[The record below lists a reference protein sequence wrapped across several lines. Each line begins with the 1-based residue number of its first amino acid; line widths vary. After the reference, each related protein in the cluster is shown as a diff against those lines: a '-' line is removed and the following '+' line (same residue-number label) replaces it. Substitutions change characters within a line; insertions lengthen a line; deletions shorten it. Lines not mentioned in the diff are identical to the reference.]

1 MVLWSLLSEAVRAL
15 WANRLRSFL
24 TLLGM
29 VMGVTSVITIVSTV
43 EGMQNDIE
51 EAVATM
57 GPNTF
62 MATRFGVGLSMT
74 EYLERMRR
82 KKLTR
87 GLITPIEEGCSDCAA
102 VGAESYSE
110 DHLKYG
116 STKMRWVQITG
127 QTPNV
132 LDMQST
138 DVSRGRYLSWEDD
151 RRRRQVAFIG
161 DRVRERLFANED
173 PLGKRIWMGSR
184 QFTVIGVAERK
195 GGMLGED
202 LDEFVTIPL
211 STHQKMYRKPGNPVN
226 LIVSA
231 VTLERREEAMD
242 QVRVVLRTA
251 RRLPY
256 EEDDDF
262 TLMTPDAILSFIND
276 ITRAFRVLLV
286 SLPLLSI
293 VVGGIVIMNIMMISV
308 TERTREIGIR
318 KSLGAR
324 YRDVLAQ
331 FLYESVILSL
341 LGGAIGIV
349 FGVLAGR
356 ALLTSALDIQATPTV
371 LAIFLGVGIS
381 TGVGL
386 FFGIYPATRAA
397 RLDPI
402 KALSFE

>member
-1 MVLWSLLSEAVRAL
+1 MVLLSLLSEALAAL
-15 WANRLRSFL
+15 WAHRLRSFL

-51 EAVATM
+51 QAVATL
-57 GPNTF
+57 GPKTF
-62 MATRFGVGLSMT
+62 MVTRFGVGLSMT
-74 EYLERMRR
+74 EYLERLRR

-87 GLITPIEEGCSDCAA
+87 ELIVPIEEGCPDCEE
-102 VGAESYSE
+102 VGAETYYQ
-110 DHLKYG
+110 DQLKYG
-116 STKMRWVQITG
+116 HDRMRNVQVTG

-138 DVSRGRYLSWEDD
+138 DVARGRYISWEDD
-151 RRRRQVAFIG
+151 HRRRQVAFIG

-173 PLGKRIWMGSR
+173 PLGKRMWVGSR
-184 QFTVIGVAERK
+184 QFTVVGVAERK

-211 STHQKMYRKPGNPVN
+211 STHQKIYHKPGRPVN
-226 LIVSA
+226 LLISA
-231 VTLERREEAMD
+231 TTLAAREEAMD

-256 EEDDDF
+256 EQDDDF
-262 TLMTPDAILSFIND
+262 TIMTPDAILSFINNV
-276 ITRAFRVLLV
+276 TRAFRVLMV
-286 SLPLLSI
+286 ALPLLSI

-324 YRDVLAQ
+324 RRDVLMQ
-331 FLYESVILSL
+331 FLYESLILSL
-341 LGGAIGIV
+341 VGGAIGIL
-349 FGVLAGR
+349 FGVLAGK
-356 ALLTSALDIQATPTV
+356 ALLTSALDIQATPTTM
-371 LAIFLGVGIS
+371 AIALGVGIS

-402 KALSFE
+402 KALSYE